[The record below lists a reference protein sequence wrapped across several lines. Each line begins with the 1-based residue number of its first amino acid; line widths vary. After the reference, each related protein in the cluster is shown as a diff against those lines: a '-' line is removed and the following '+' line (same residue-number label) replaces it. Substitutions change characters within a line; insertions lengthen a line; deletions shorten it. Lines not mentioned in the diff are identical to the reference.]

1 MHYHLGS
8 NIQNLSQ
15 KFSKNFIDFEKSQN
29 FPKTRKVRL
38 QNVKCMMKRGIK
50 DLTSEEEQD
59 QGRRTLGNEVWS
71 EREEF

>member
-15 KFSKNFIDFEKSQN
+15 KFSKNSIDFEKSHN
-29 FPKTRKVRL
+29 FPKTPKIRS
-38 QNVKCMMKRGIK
+38 QNVKCMIKKGIK

-59 QGRRTLGNEVWS
+59 
-71 EREEF
+71 

>member
-15 KFSKNFIDFEKSQN
+15 KFSKNFIDFEKYQN

-38 QNVKCMMKRGIK
+38 QIVKCMMKRGIK